1 MAHNSTTDLT
11 ENNKCKPRGSQ
22 TRGDNFQAIVNNS
35 KNNKLKDIKIT
46 PHKDPS
52 RNAKS
57 INVPRKN
64 TPIVGESILKH
75 TEGWC
80 LNRRMKSNVSVRSIA
95 GDSTNCIVHH
105 AKGCVE
111 DILLD
116 TVSLHH
122 GTNYLKSGKTSEKIA
137 TDIVNLA
144 LTIQSEK
151 IKVFIS

>member
-1 MAHNSTTDLT
+1 MAHNLTTDLT
-11 ENNKCKPRGSQ
+11 ENNKCKPRGC
-22 TRGDNFQAIVNNS
+22 DNFQAIVNNS

-64 TPIVGESILKH
+64 TLIVGESILKH
-75 TEGWC
+75 TEDWC

-95 GDSTNCIVHH
+95 GDSTNGIVHH
-105 AKGCVE
+105 AKGCLE

-122 GTNYLKSGKTSEKIA
+122 GTNNLKSGKTSEKIA
-137 TDIVNLA
+137 TDINFNY
-144 LTIQSEK
+144 TR
-151 IKVFIS
+151 